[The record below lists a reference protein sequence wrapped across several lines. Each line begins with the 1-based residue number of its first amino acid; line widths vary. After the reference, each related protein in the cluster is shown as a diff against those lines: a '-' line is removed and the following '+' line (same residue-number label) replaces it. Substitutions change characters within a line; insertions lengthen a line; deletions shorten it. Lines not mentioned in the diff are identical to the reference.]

1 MPIDGAIMSRVLTR
15 ISLAAC
21 LLASLPAIDSSQ
33 AAADDDRLRS
43 CVSRLSSGLRNG
55 MTEDDYPMQAKEE
68 GRGGTVRLQFSVDY
82 RGALG
87 QQMLVHSSGDKSL
100 DDAALHAA
108 RRLFP
113 PTASAPPE
121 CRLGYSFTAVLAVVF
136 KILPG
141 ED

>member
-1 MPIDGAIMSRVLTR
+1 MSPSLLTR
-15 ISLAAC
+15 IVAAAC
-21 LLASLPAIDSSQ
+21 AVALLVAANGAQ

-55 MTEDDYPMQAKEE
+55 MTEDDYPMQAKED
-68 GRGGTVRLQFSVDY
+68 GRGGTVRLQFAVDH

-87 QQMLVHSSGDKSL
+87 RQTLVDSSGDRSL
-100 DDAALHAA
+100 DDAALQAA

-121 CRLGYSFTAVLAVVF
+121 CRLGYSFTATLAVVF
-136 KILPG
+136 KVTIVPV
-141 ED
+141 E